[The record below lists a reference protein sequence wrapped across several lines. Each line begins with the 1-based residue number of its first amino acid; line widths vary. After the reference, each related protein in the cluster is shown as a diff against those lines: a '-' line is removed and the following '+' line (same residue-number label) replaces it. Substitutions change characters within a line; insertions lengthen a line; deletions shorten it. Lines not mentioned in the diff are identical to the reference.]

1 MPLVVSISA
10 RLSLRPSG
18 RSDRLRVSCVGL
30 WRGLAQG
37 VDARCECSILPPVQA
52 HRELLETDEKGHLRI
67 APNLPPL
74 AKVEAIF
81 LVLGP
86 DQPRASRQPPPEL
99 AKLRI
104 TGDVI
109 APVLDEKDCGIGA

>member
-1 MPLVVSISA
+1 MSPAVSDACGAGFCSGPHDKK
-10 RLSLRPSG
+10 LNLGEVWSVWSLTAWY
-18 RSDRLRVSCVGL
+18 DVAV
-30 WRGLAQG
+30 
-37 VDARCECSILPPVQA
+37 VQA
-52 HRELLETDEKGHLRI
+52 HRELLETDEKGHLRV

-86 DQPRASRQPPPEL
+86 DQPRTSRRPSPEL

-104 TGDVI
+104 TGDVVT
-109 APVLDEKDCGIGA
+109 PVLDEKDWGFGP